1 MPPMKTNPPIRLD
14 MNKKIIPV
22 SIFIVSLCLFGCGKK
37 GMTIDPT
44 IASSDEAL
52 FLRGEQ
58 FAEKDPEKA
67 RLYFRQVI
75 DSFPKSFY
83 AQRAK
88 IAIAD
93 SYFEEQ
99 DEGSMIIAAS
109 EYREFISL
117 YPYSPT
123 APTAQYKIAMTFY
136 KKLLAP
142 GRDQSKTRQGLEEFR
157 KVVKNYPTS
166 DEAKLAQD
174 KIKACEEN
182 LAEHT
187 LTIGRHYYKVHAYKA
202 ATSRLA
208 EVLTAYPNFTKM
220 DHVYF
225 YLGDSYYGW
234 DKPEEAVPYFTKLLS
249 DYPQSKFIKKATKR
263 MELIQTEAQEK
274 PSRK

>member
-1 MPPMKTNPPIRLD
+1 
-14 MNKKIIPV
+14 MNKIIIPT
-22 SIFIVSLCLFGCGKK
+22 SIFIFILCLIGCGKK
-37 GMTIDPT
+37 EMTIDPT

-52 FLRGEQ
+52 FLRGDQ
-58 FAEKDPEKA
+58 FAKKDPEKA

-88 IAIAD
+88 ISIAD

-123 APTAQYKIAMTFY
+123 APTAQYKIAMTFF

-166 DEAKLAQD
+166 DEAELAQD
-174 KIKACEEN
+174 KIKQCEEN

-187 LTIGRHYYKVHAYKA
+187 MTIGRHYYKVHAYKA

-208 EVLTAYPNFTKM
+208 EVLTAYPDYTKM
-220 DHVYF
+220 DHIYF
-225 YLGDSYYGW
+225 YLADSYFGW
-234 DKPEEAVPYFTKLLS
+234 DKAEEAVPYFTKLLS
-249 DYPQSKFIKKATKR
+249 DYPQSKFIEKATQK
-263 MELIQTEAQEK
+263 MDIIQAKLKEK
-274 PSRK
+274 PGQT